1 MLSNFFSFLLFIAF
15 SFILNFNDL
24 HANEKI
30 GTVVKVLGSSYAI
43 NDKNE
48 KRSLNLYDAIYLNDE
63 IITDV
68 TSNLILEYL
77 DNSTVILKK
86 SSSIK
91 ITDFNLTPTK
101 KIFLGAID
109 KGSAIIESGR
119 IAKDNNGRMEI
130 KLSDMSLVIKGTR
143 FNIGQKE
150 DGSYDVGLSEDSFGN
165 VGTINVSTAG
175 TVKTLFDPKQV
186 VTVNS
191 DQIIERPQ
199 TDIEKNEL
207 DEVTQDFVDVK
218 IINEEDIQKTLES
231 QLFNGNIIDIN
242 NDGQIDL
249 LDVDVIRESIV
260 VTKQETIDFIVENSK
275 EDNIN
280 FLSNILNESDEK
292 NVGQSIDKIFETKN
306 DLVTGVLTGLSN
318 TGNKFITS
326 SDSEKNNEIKEKIF
340 TQLLSG
346 SEQTEKKSKN
356 IELMSK
362 IITKSD
368 VKSIENIVNI
378 VKTSNASE
386 ANSNLSL
393 QILSSVAD
401 RQTEEGTSLENEEQT
416 QVNRLIEEAVASA
429 AANNNAENSAL
440 IANVITKSNVE
451 TITQVV
457 DNVQTSNAS
466 TANST
471 FSLQILSSVADRQ
484 TEEGTSL
491 ENEEQTQVNRLIEEA
506 VASAAANNNAENSA
520 LIANVITKSNVE
532 TITQVVDNVQTSNA
546 STANSTF
553 SLQILSSVADRQ
565 TEEGTSLEN
574 EEQTQ
579 VNRLIE
585 EAVASAA
592 ANNNAENS
600 ALIANVITKSNVE
613 TITQVVDNVQTSNAS
628 TANSTF
634 SLQILSS
641 VADRQTEEGTS
652 LENEEQTQVNRLIE
666 EAVASAAANNNAE
679 NSALIANVITKSN
692 VETITQVVDNIKQ
705 NNTQNPNA
713 GLSLQVLSNVE
724 VSSNNESITLESN
737 KQTQI
742 NRLYEEALAAAA
754 AEAAAILAAE
764 VAAEQAAAKKA
775 AAIIAAELAAA
786 EAAAAI
792 LAAEEA
798 VILAEEEAAA
808 ILAAE
813 EAAAQAIAIANAN
826 NLTAK
831 CNAAIA
837 NVQNIRGTKTIAIT
851 NRNQTQLDEQAK
863 LILYNNAKK
872 AVKQFASPVTE
883 EEFAELDQLKSTRDA
898 LKTSYDISVTAAED
912 ASITLTNLNITLET
926 ARTTRDTLC
935 AQAAAAQSAA
945 NL

>member
-48 KRSLNLYDAIYLNDE
+48 TRSLNLYDIIYLNDE

-68 TSNLILEYL
+68 TSNLIIEYL

-91 ITDFNLTPTK
+91 ITDFNLTTTK
-101 KIFLGAID
+101 KIFLGVID
-109 KGSAIIESGR
+109 KGTAIIESGR

-165 VGTINVSTAG
+165 VGTINVSSAG
-175 TVKTLFDPKQV
+175 SVKTLFDPKQV
-186 VTVNS
+186 ISINS
-191 DQIIERPQ
+191 DQIVERPQ

-207 DEVTQDFVDVK
+207 DEVTQDFIDVK

-231 QLFNGNIIDIN
+231 QLFNGDITDIN

-249 LDVDVIRESIV
+249 LDVEVIKESIV

-326 SDSEKNNEIKEKIF
+326 SGSEKNNEIKEKIF

-416 QVNRLIEEAVASA
+416 QVNRLIEEAVAS
-429 AANNNAENSAL
+429 
-440 IANVITKSNVE
+440 V
-451 TITQVV
+451 
-457 DNVQTSNAS
+457 
-466 TANST
+466 
-471 FSLQILSSVADRQ
+471 
-484 TEEGTSL
+484 
-491 ENEEQTQVNRLIEEA
+491 
-506 VASAAANNNAENSA
+506 
-520 LIANVITKSNVE
+520 
-532 TITQVVDNVQTSNA
+532 
-546 STANSTF
+546 
-553 SLQILSSVADRQ
+553 
-565 TEEGTSLEN
+565 
-574 EEQTQ
+574 
-579 VNRLIE
+579 
-585 EAVASAA
+585 
-592 ANNNAENS
+592 
-600 ALIANVITKSNVE
+600 
-613 TITQVVDNVQTSNAS
+613 
-628 TANSTF
+628 
-634 SLQILSS
+634 
-641 VADRQTEEGTS
+641 
-652 LENEEQTQVNRLIE
+652 
-666 EAVASAAANNNAE
+666 AANNNAE

-826 NLTAK
+826 NLSAK

-872 AVKQFASPVTE
+872 AVKQFASPVKE

-912 ASITLTNLNITLET
+912 ASITLTNLNITLAT
-926 ARTTRDTLC
+926 AITTRDTLC
-935 AQAAAAQSAA
+935 AQADAAQSAA

>member
-1 MLSNFFSFLLFIAF
+1 MIN
-15 SFILNFNDL
+15 ILNNKLYEIKYLCILFVILLKILNTT
-24 HANEKI
+24 HSIAQEKI
-30 GTVVKVLGSSYAI
+30 ATVVKVQSNVHAI
-43 NDKNE
+43 NSEGE
-48 KRSLNLYDAIYLNDE
+48 KRLLKLYDTIYLNE
-63 IITDV
+63 EVITNERSSIV
-68 TSNLILEYL
+68 IQYL
-77 DNSTVILKK
+77 DNSTIILKK
-86 SSSIK
+86 KSSIK
-91 ITDFNLTPTK
+91 VTDFTLGTAKNL
-101 KIFLGAID
+101 FLGVID
-109 KGSAIIESGR
+109 KGSAIIESGK
-119 IAKDNNGRMEI
+119 IAKDSNSKMGI
-130 KLSDMSLVIKGTR
+130 KLPSMSLDIRGTR

-165 VGTINVSTAG
+165 VGTINVSSAG

-186 VTVNS
+186 ISIND
-191 DQIIERPQ
+191 DQIVERPQ
-199 TDIEKNEL
+199 TDIEKDDL
-207 DEVTQDFVDVK
+207 DEVTQDFINVK

-231 QLFNGNIIDIN
+231 QLFNGDIIDIN

-249 LDVDVIRESIV
+249 LDVKVIRESIV

-280 FLSNILNESDEK
+280 FLSNVLNESDEK
-292 NVGQSIDKIFETKN
+292 NVGQSIDKIFDTKN

-326 SDSEKNNEIKEKIF
+326 SGSEKNNEIKEKIF

-346 SEQTEKKSKN
+346 NDQTEKKSKN

-401 RQTEEGTSLENEEQT
+401 RQTEEGTRLENEEQT

-429 AANNNAENSAL
+429 AANDNAENSAL

-471 FSLQILSSVADRQ
+471 FSLQILSSVADSQ
-484 TEEGTSL
+484 SEESISL
-491 ENEEQTQVNRLIEEA
+491 ENEEQAQVNRLIEEA
-506 VASAAANNNAENSA
+506 VASATANNNNENSA

-532 TITQVVDNVQTSNA
+532 TITQVVDS
-546 STANSTF
+546 
-553 SLQILSSVADRQ
+553 
-565 TEEGTSLEN
+565 
-574 EEQTQ
+574 
-579 VNRLIE
+579 
-585 EAVASAA
+585 
-592 ANNNAENS
+592 
-600 ALIANVITKSNVE
+600 
-613 TITQVVDNVQTSNAS
+613 
-628 TANSTF
+628 
-634 SLQILSS
+634 
-641 VADRQTEEGTS
+641 
-652 LENEEQTQVNRLIE
+652 
-666 EAVASAAANNNAE
+666 
-679 NSALIANVITKSN
+679 
-692 VETITQVVDNIKQ
+692 IKQ

-713 GLSLQVLSNVE
+713 SLSLQVLSDVE
-724 VSSNNESITLESN
+724 VSTNNESITLESN

-764 VAAEQAAAKKA
+764 EAAEQAAAKKA
-775 AAIIAAELAAA
+775 AAILAAELAAA
-786 EAAAAI
+786 EEAAAI

-798 VILAEEEAAA
+798 AILAEEEAAA

-813 EAAAQAIAIANAN
+813 EEAAQAIAIANAN

-831 CNAAIA
+831 CNAATA
-837 NVQNIRGTKTIAIT
+837 NVQNILVTKGIAIT
-851 NRNQTQLDEQAK
+851 NRIQTQLGEQAA
-863 LILYNNAKK
+863 LVLYNSAVK

-883 EEFAELDQLKSTRDA
+883 EEFTELDQLKSTRDA
-898 LKTSYDISVTAAED
+898 LKTLYDISVTEAED
-912 ASITLTNLNITLET
+912 ASLTLTNLNITLAT
-926 ARTTRDTLC
+926 ARTTRSTLC

>member
-1 MLSNFFSFLLFIAF
+1 MIN
-15 SFILNFNDL
+15 ILNNKLYEIKYFCFLFVILLSLLNSTPL
-24 HANEKI
+24 IAQEKI
-30 GTVVKVLGSSYAI
+30 ATVVKVQSNVYAV
-43 NDKNE
+43 NSEAE
-48 KRSLNLYDAIYLNDE
+48 KRLLKLYDTIYLNE
-63 IITDV
+63 EVITNER
-68 TSNLILEYL
+68 SNIVIQYL
-77 DNSTVILKK
+77 DNSTVILKNK
-86 SSSIK
+86 SSIK
-91 ITDFNLTPTK
+91 VTDFILGPAKNL
-101 KIFLGAID
+101 FLGVID
-109 KGSAIIESGR
+109 KGSAIIESGK
-119 IAKDNNGRMEI
+119 IAKDNNSKMEI
-130 KLSDMSLVIKGTR
+130 KLPNMSLDIRGTR

-165 VGTINVSTAG
+165 VGTINVSSAD

-186 VTVNS
+186 VSVNS

-199 TDIEKNEL
+199 TDIEKDEL
-207 DEVTQDFVDVK
+207 DGVTQDFVDVK

-231 QLFNGNIIDIN
+231 QLFSGDIVDIN

-249 LDVDVIRESIV
+249 LDVKVIRESIV

-280 FLSNILNESDEK
+280 FLSNVLNESDEK
-292 NVGQSIDKIFETKN
+292 NVGQSIDKIFDTKN

-326 SDSEKNNEIKEKIF
+326 SGSEKNNEIKEKIF

-346 SEQTEKKSKN
+346 NEQTEKKSKN

-401 RQTEEGTSLENEEQT
+401 RQSEESISLENEEQT

-457 DNVQTSNAS
+457 DNVQTSSDS

-484 TEEGTSL
+484 SEEGTSL

-506 VASAAANNNAENSA
+506 VAAAAANNNAENSA

-532 TITQVVDNVQTSNA
+532 TISQVVDNVQTSSA

-553 SLQILSSVADRQ
+553 SLQILSSVADQ
-565 TEEGTSLEN
+565 QINESVSLEN

-585 EAVASAA
+585 EAVAS
-592 ANNNAENS
+592 
-600 ALIANVITKSNVE
+600 V
-613 TITQVVDNVQTSNAS
+613 
-628 TANSTF
+628 
-634 SLQILSS
+634 
-641 VADRQTEEGTS
+641 
-652 LENEEQTQVNRLIE
+652 
-666 EAVASAAANNNAE
+666 AANNNAE

-912 ASITLTNLNITLET
+912 ASITLTNLNITLAT
-926 ARTTRDTLC
+926 AITTRDTLC
-935 AQAAAAQSAA
+935 AQADAAQSAA

>member
-1 MLSNFFSFLLFIAF
+1 MIN
-15 SFILNFNDL
+15 ILNNKLYEIKYFCFLFVILLSLLNSTPL
-24 HANEKI
+24 IAQEKI
-30 GTVVKVLGSSYAI
+30 ATVVKVQSNVYAV
-43 NDKNE
+43 NSEAE
-48 KRSLNLYDAIYLNDE
+48 KRLLKLYDTIYLNE
-63 IITDV
+63 EVITNER
-68 TSNLILEYL
+68 SNIVIQYL
-77 DNSTVILKK
+77 DNSTVILKNK
-86 SSSIK
+86 SSIK
-91 ITDFNLTPTK
+91 VTDFILGPAKNL
-101 KIFLGAID
+101 FLGVID
-109 KGSAIIESGR
+109 KGSAIIESGK
-119 IAKDNNGRMEI
+119 IAKDNNSKMEI
-130 KLSDMSLVIKGTR
+130 KLPNMSLDIRGTR

-165 VGTINVSTAG
+165 VGTINVSSAD

-186 VTVNS
+186 VSVNS

-199 TDIEKNEL
+199 TDIEKDEL
-207 DEVTQDFVDVK
+207 DGVTQDFVDVK

-231 QLFNGNIIDIN
+231 QLFSGDIVDIN

-249 LDVDVIRESIV
+249 LDVKVIRESIV

-280 FLSNILNESDEK
+280 FLSNVLNESDEK
-292 NVGQSIDKIFETKN
+292 NVGQSIDKIFDTKN

-326 SDSEKNNEIKEKIF
+326 SGSEKNNEIKEKIF

-346 SEQTEKKSKN
+346 SEQNEKKSKN

-401 RQTEEGTSLENEEQT
+401 RQSEESISLENEEQT
-416 QVNRLIEEAVASA
+416 QVNRLIEEAVAAA

-484 TEEGTSL
+484 SEESISL

-506 VASAAANNNAENSA
+506 VAAAAANNNAENSA

-565 TEEGTSLEN
+565 SEESISLEN

-585 EAVASAA
+585 EAVAA
-592 ANNNAENS
+592 
-600 ALIANVITKSNVE
+600 
-613 TITQVVDNVQTSNAS
+613 
-628 TANSTF
+628 
-634 SLQILSS
+634 
-641 VADRQTEEGTS
+641 
-652 LENEEQTQVNRLIE
+652 
-666 EAVASAAANNNAE
+666 AAANNNAE

-692 VETITQVVDNIKQ
+692 VETITQVVDNIKK

-713 GLSLQVLSNVE
+713 GLSLEIVTSLE
-724 VSSNNESITLESN
+724 LTANNQSITIESN

-742 NRLYEEALAAAA
+742 NRLLEEAIAAAA
-754 AEAAAILAAE
+754 AEEAI
-764 VAAEQAAAKKA
+764 
-775 AAIIAAELAAA
+775 
-786 EAAAAI
+786 
-792 LAAEEA
+792 
-798 VILAEEEAAA
+798 
-808 ILAAE
+808 AE
-813 EAAAQAIAIANAN
+813 EAAAT
-826 NLTAK
+826 L
-831 CNAAIA
+831 AA
-837 NVQNIRGTKTIAIT
+837 
-851 NRNQTQLDEQAK
+851 
-863 LILYNNAKK
+863 
-872 AVKQFASPVTE
+872 
-883 EEFAELDQLKSTRDA
+883 
-898 LKTSYDISVTAAED
+898 
-912 ASITLTNLNITLET
+912 
-926 ARTTRDTLC
+926 
-935 AQAAAAQSAA
+935 AQAAALAAQQAADLLAQQIADQIALDLLNKAERLQRIADGLIEQCSAATINVIAMNLAQSSAEQEAIETETSATNANEEWVIANNIFINFVSPVTKEEKKNYAIARSNANSSLALANRRLRDAENAQSRVSNATTLAA
-945 NL
+945 TALTNKTSICANANAAQAAADEALSAASAARTI

>member
-292 NVGQSIDKIFETKN
+292 NVGQSIDKIFDTKN

-416 QVNRLIEEAVASA
+416 QVNRLIEEAVAA
-429 AANNNAENSAL
+429 
-440 IANVITKSNVE
+440 
-451 TITQVV
+451 
-457 DNVQTSNAS
+457 
-466 TANST
+466 
-471 FSLQILSSVADRQ
+471 
-484 TEEGTSL
+484 
-491 ENEEQTQVNRLIEEA
+491 
-506 VASAAANNNAENSA
+506 
-520 LIANVITKSNVE
+520 
-532 TITQVVDNVQTSNA
+532 
-546 STANSTF
+546 
-553 SLQILSSVADRQ
+553 
-565 TEEGTSLEN
+565 
-574 EEQTQ
+574 
-579 VNRLIE
+579 
-585 EAVASAA
+585 
-592 ANNNAENS
+592 
-600 ALIANVITKSNVE
+600 
-613 TITQVVDNVQTSNAS
+613 
-628 TANSTF
+628 
-634 SLQILSS
+634 
-641 VADRQTEEGTS
+641 
-652 LENEEQTQVNRLIE
+652 
-666 EAVASAAANNNAE
+666 AAANNNAE

-912 ASITLTNLNITLET
+912 ASITLTNLNITLAT
-926 ARTTRDTLC
+926 AITTRDTLC
-935 AQAAAAQSAA
+935 AQADAAQSAA

>member
-1 MLSNFFSFLLFIAF
+1 MINILNNKLYEIKYLCFLFIILLN
-15 SFILNFNDL
+15 ILNPTTL
-24 HANEKI
+24 IAQEKI
-30 GTVVKVLGSSYAI
+30 ATVVKVQSNVHAVNREG
-43 NDKNE
+43 E
-48 KRSLNLYDAIYLNDE
+48 KRLLKLYDSIYLNEE
-63 IITDV
+63 IITNERSSIV
-68 TSNLILEYL
+68 IQYS
-77 DNSTVILKK
+77 DNSTIILKK
-86 SSSIK
+86 KSSI
-91 ITDFNLTPTK
+91 IVTDFTLGTAKNL
-101 KIFLGAID
+101 FLGVIN
-109 KGSAIIESGR
+109 KGSAIIESGK
-119 IAKDNNGRMEI
+119 IAKDNNSKMEI
-130 KLSDMSLVIKGTR
+130 KLPNMSLGIRGTR

-165 VGTINVSTAG
+165 VGTINISSAG

-186 VTVNS
+186 ISINA
-191 DQIIERPQ
+191 DQIVERPQ
-199 TDIEKNEL
+199 TDIEKDEL

-231 QLFNGNIIDIN
+231 QLFSGDIVDIN

-249 LDVDVIRESIV
+249 LDVKVIRESIV

-280 FLSNILNESDEK
+280 FLSNVLNESDEK
-292 NVGQSIDKIFETKN
+292 NVGQSIDKIFDKKN

-326 SDSEKNNEIKEKIF
+326 SGSEKNNEIKEKIF

-346 SEQTEKKSKN
+346 NEQTEKKSKN

-401 RQTEEGTSLENEEQT
+401 QQTEEGTRLENEEQT

-457 DNVQTSNAS
+457 DNVQTSSAN
-466 TANST
+466 TVNST

-484 TEEGTSL
+484 SEESISL

-506 VASAAANNNAENSA
+506 VASAAANNNAENST

-532 TITQVVDNVQTSNA
+532 TITQVVD
-546 STANSTF
+546 
-553 SLQILSSVADRQ
+553 SV
-565 TEEGTSLEN
+565 
-574 EEQTQ
+574 
-579 VNRLIE
+579 
-585 EAVASAA
+585 
-592 ANNNAENS
+592 
-600 ALIANVITKSNVE
+600 K
-613 TITQVVDNVQTSNAS
+613 
-628 TANSTF
+628 
-634 SLQILSS
+634 
-641 VADRQTEEGTS
+641 
-652 LENEEQTQVNRLIE
+652 
-666 EAVASAAANNNAE
+666 
-679 NSALIANVITKSN
+679 K
-692 VETITQVVDNIKQ
+692 
-705 NNTQNPNA
+705 NNTENPNA
-713 GLSLQVLSNVE
+713 SLSLQVLSDVE
-724 VSSNNESITLESN
+724 VSTNNESITLESN

-754 AEAAAILAAE
+754 AEAAAILEAEEEAAAAE
-764 VAAEQAAAKKA
+764 EEAAAA
-775 AAIIAAELAAA
+775 ATAAA
-786 EAAAAI
+786 EAAAAEAAAI

-798 VILAEEEAAA
+798 AILAEEEAAA

-813 EAAAQAIAIANAN
+813 EEAAEAIAQARAN

-831 CNAAIA
+831 CNAARA
-837 NVQNIRGTKTIAIT
+837 NVENIKGTIIIVET
-851 NRNQTQLDEQAK
+851 NRDQTQFDESAA
-863 LILYNNAKK
+863 LILYNNAKE

-883 EEFAELDQLKSTRDA
+883 EEHAELDQLKSTRDA
-898 LKTSYDISVTAAED
+898 LKTLYDIRVTAAED
-912 ASITLTNLNITLET
+912 ASITLTNLNITLAT
-926 ARTTRDTLC
+926 AITTRDTLC
-935 AQAAAAQSAA
+935 AQATAAQSAA

>member
-1 MLSNFFSFLLFIAF
+1 MIN
-15 SFILNFNDL
+15 ILNNKLYEIKYLCILFVILLKILNPTPL
-24 HANEKI
+24 IAQEKI
-30 GTVVKVLGSSYAI
+30 ATVVKVQSNVHAI
-43 NDKNE
+43 NSEGE
-48 KRSLNLYDAIYLNDE
+48 KRLLKLYDTIYLNEE
-63 IITDV
+63 IITNERSSIV
-68 TSNLILEYL
+68 IQYL

-86 SSSIK
+86 KSSIK
-91 ITDFNLTPTK
+91 VTDFTLGTAKNL
-101 KIFLGAID
+101 FLGVIN
-109 KGSAIIESGR
+109 KGSAIIESGK
-119 IAKDNNGRMEI
+119 IAKDNNSKMEI
-130 KLSDMSLVIKGTR
+130 KLPNMSLDIRGTR

-165 VGTINVSTAG
+165 VGTINVSSAG

-186 VTVNS
+186 ISVNS
-191 DQIIERPQ
+191 DQIVERPQ
-199 TDIEKNEL
+199 TDIEKDDL
-207 DEVTQDFVDVK
+207 DEVTQDFIDVK

-231 QLFNGNIIDIN
+231 QLFSGDIIDIN

-249 LDVDVIRESIV
+249 LDVEVIRESIV

-280 FLSNILNESDEK
+280 FLSNVLNESDEK
-292 NVGQSIDKIFETKN
+292 NVGQSIDKIFDTKN

-326 SDSEKNNEIKEKIF
+326 SGSEKNNEIKEKIF

-401 RQTEEGTSLENEEQT
+401 RQTEEGTTLENEEQT

-457 DNVQTSNAS
+457 D
-466 TANST
+466 
-471 FSLQILSSVADRQ
+471 SV
-484 TEEGTSL
+484 
-491 ENEEQTQVNRLIEEA
+491 
-506 VASAAANNNAENSA
+506 
-520 LIANVITKSNVE
+520 
-532 TITQVVDNVQTSNA
+532 
-546 STANSTF
+546 
-553 SLQILSSVADRQ
+553 
-565 TEEGTSLEN
+565 
-574 EEQTQ
+574 
-579 VNRLIE
+579 
-585 EAVASAA
+585 
-592 ANNNAENS
+592 
-600 ALIANVITKSNVE
+600 
-613 TITQVVDNVQTSNAS
+613 
-628 TANSTF
+628 
-634 SLQILSS
+634 
-641 VADRQTEEGTS
+641 
-652 LENEEQTQVNRLIE
+652 
-666 EAVASAAANNNAE
+666 
-679 NSALIANVITKSN
+679 
-692 VETITQVVDNIKQ
+692 KQ

-713 GLSLQVLSNVE
+713 SLSLQVLSDVE
-724 VSSNNESITLESN
+724 VSTNNESITLESN

-764 VAAEQAAAKKA
+764 
-775 AAIIAAELAAA
+775 
-786 EAAAAI
+786 EAA
-792 LAAEEA
+792 
-798 VILAEEEAAA
+798 ILAEEEAAA

-813 EAAAQAIAIANAN
+813 EEAAEAAAQAIAN

-837 NVQNIRGTKTIAIT
+837 NVQNINGTKGIVSE
-851 NRNQTQLDEQAK
+851 NRDQTQSAEQAA
-863 LILYNNAKK
+863 LILYNNAVK
-872 AVKQFASPVTE
+872 AVKQFASPLSE
-883 EEFAELDQLKSTRDA
+883 DEFAELDQLTSTRDA
-898 LKTSYDISVTAAED
+898 LKILYDISVTAAED
-912 ASITLTNLNITLET
+912 ASITLTNLNTVLAT
-926 ARTTRDTLC
+926 AITTRETLC
-935 AQAAAAQSAA
+935 AQAAAAAA

>member
-15 SFILNFNDL
+15 SLILNLNDL

-30 GTVVKVLGSSYAI
+30 GTVVKVLGNSYAI

-48 KRSLNLYDAIYLNDE
+48 RRSLNLYDTIYLNDE

-68 TSNLILEYL
+68 TSNLILQYL

-91 ITDFNLTPTK
+91 ITDFNLTTTK
-101 KIFLGAID
+101 KIFLGVID
-109 KGSAIIESGR
+109 KGTAIIESGR

-130 KLSDMSLVIKGTR
+130 KLSDMYLVIKGTR

-165 VGTINVSTAG
+165 VGTINVSSAG

-186 VTVNS
+186 ISVNA
-191 DQIIERPQ
+191 DQIVERPQ

-207 DEVTQDFVDVK
+207 DEVTQGFVDVK

-231 QLFNGNIIDIN
+231 QLFSGDITDIN

-249 LDVDVIRESIV
+249 LDVEVIKESII
-260 VTKQETIDFIVENSK
+260 VTKQETIDFIVENTK

-292 NVGQSIDKIFETKN
+292 NVGQSIDKIFDTKN

-401 RQTEEGTSLENEEQT
+401 RQTEEGTTLENEEQT
-416 QVNRLIEEAVASA
+416 QINRLIEEAVASA

-484 TEEGTSL
+484 TEEGTTL

-506 VASAAANNNAENSA
+506 VASA
-520 LIANVITKSNVE
+520 TK
-532 TITQVVDNVQTSNA
+532 
-546 STANSTF
+546 
-553 SLQILSSVADRQ
+553 
-565 TEEGTSLEN
+565 
-574 EEQTQ
+574 
-579 VNRLIE
+579 
-585 EAVASAA
+585 
-592 ANNNAENS
+592 
-600 ALIANVITKSNVE
+600 
-613 TITQVVDNVQTSNAS
+613 
-628 TANSTF
+628 
-634 SLQILSS
+634 
-641 VADRQTEEGTS
+641 
-652 LENEEQTQVNRLIE
+652 
-666 EAVASAAANNNAE
+666 NNNAE

-705 NNTQNPNA
+705 NNRQNPNA
-713 GLSLQVLSNVE
+713 SLSLQVLNDVE
-724 VSSNNESITLESN
+724 VSTNNESITLESN

-764 VAAEQAAAKKA
+764 EAAKQVAAKNA
-775 AAIIAAELAAA
+775 AAIVAAELAAA

-798 VILAEEEAAA
+798 AILAEEEAAA

-813 EAAAQAIAIANAN
+813 EEAAEAAAQARAN

-837 NVQNIRGTKTIAIT
+837 NVQNINGTIIIADM
-851 NRNQTQLDEQAK
+851 NRDETQSDKSAALK
-863 LILYNNAKK
+863 LYNNAKK
-872 AVKQFASPVTE
+872 AVKQFVSPVTADE
-883 EEFAELDQLKSTRDA
+883 IAELDQLKSTRDA

-912 ASITLTNLNITLET
+912 ASITLTNLNITLAT
-926 ARTTRDTLC
+926 AITTRNTLC
-935 AQAAAAQSAA
+935 GQAAAAQSAA